1 MKTVM
6 QQHLEWLKSRIVVTE
21 QMEQELLE
29 QEKEQI
35 LCAFYEG
42 LNFPKDK
49 AILYTFNKS
58 LIAENYY
65 NENYWIEVKNEIG
78 KL

>member
-1 MKTVM
+1 MKTAM

-35 LCAFYEG
+35 
-42 LNFPKDK
+42 
-49 AILYTFNKS
+49 
-58 LIAENYY
+58 
-65 NENYWIEVKNEIG
+65 IEVLMQVDCDLKRSSATKYFNEIF
-78 KL
+78 KQD

>member
-1 MKTVM
+1 MKTAM

-35 LCAFYEG
+35 I
-42 LNFPKDK
+42 K
-49 AILYTFNKS
+49 ARTDIYTTGNLS
-58 LIAENYY
+58 AEQYY
-65 NENYWIEVKNEIG
+65 NQTFKQY
-78 KL
+78 